1 MRWNGRKNF
10 LFQTVTL
17 NGSDIQ
23 KIKLLVFLDLS
34 LLLTIDCD
42 VLGLN
47 VSAIPEKMNVVS
59 TIDRN
64 MNFFNHVFQ

>member
-1 MRWNGRKNF
+1 MKWNGRKSF

-34 LLLTIDCD
+34 LLLTIDWD

>member
-1 MRWNGRKNF
+1 MGAKNF

-42 VLGLN
+42 ILCLN

>member
-1 MRWNGRKNF
+1 MGAKNF

-34 LLLTIDCD
+34 LLLTIDWD